1 MPARAGGGRPTVT
14 ALSKLGLGAPH
25 IQKQRQRTANEQHS
39 PNSSLLTAH
48 SNTKEMWKDKNLQ
61 MALRYKNPLSRFLT
75 DNVYMGK
82 VSEFPNHFH
91 IELLKSPL
99 ILH

>member
-1 MPARAGGGRPTVT
+1 M
-14 ALSKLGLGAPH
+14 L
-25 IQKQRQRTANEQHS
+25 
-39 PNSSLLTAH
+39 
-48 SNTKEMWKDKNLQ
+48 KDKNLQ